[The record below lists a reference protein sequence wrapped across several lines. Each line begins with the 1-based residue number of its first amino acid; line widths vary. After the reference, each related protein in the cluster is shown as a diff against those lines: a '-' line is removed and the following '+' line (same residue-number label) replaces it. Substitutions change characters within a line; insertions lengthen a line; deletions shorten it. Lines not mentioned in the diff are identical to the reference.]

1 MIFLT
6 KKYSNE
12 LLGQSQSNYIRIHH
26 SGGGSFIDYT
36 DGLNFRNS
44 GLTSSLVISCSTNQA
59 TFQYN
64 LNTTG
69 ITNSTNSFTNNGVLY
84 QNNSSTF
91 SNYISAPGIIASNL
105 FYAGSYNNFYS
116 ICISS
121 PKIIAFL
128 FPVVFLGWCS
138 LTNIFVFLIGTFNS

>member
-1 MIFLT
+1 MPVGKSLYI
-6 KKYSNE
+6 
-12 LLGQSQSNYIRIHH
+12 GQSNYIRIHH
-26 SGGGSFIDYT
+26 SGAGSVIDYT

-44 GLTSSLVISCSTNQA
+44 GTTSSLFINSSTNQA
-59 TFQYN
+59 TFNYN

-69 ITNSTNSFTNNGVLY
+69 ITNNTNSITNNGVLY

-91 SNYISAPGIIASNL
+91 SNYISTPGIIGSNL
-105 FYAGSYNNFYS
+105 FYAGSYNNFDS
-116 ICISS
+116 TCISS

-128 FPVVFLGWCS
+128 FPVVFLGWC